1 MKRPL
6 CILFAALLIGCGSPR
21 RDEPSTAPLQASSE
35 SILAGQRVFA
45 AYCYECHPGGAA
57 GLAPAINNKPLPGW
71 LMKTQVRKGLGAMPA
86 FGEDK
91 IDDAQ
96 LDSLIAYLQSLR
108 KL

>member
-1 MKRPL
+1 MKLRL
-6 CILFAALLIGCGSPR
+6 CILFVAFAVGCGSPR
-21 RDEPSTAPLQASSE
+21 RDEPSTPPLQASSE
-35 SILAGQRVFA
+35 SIQTGQRVFA

-91 IDDAQ
+91 IDDNQ
-96 LDSLIAYLQSLR
+96 LDALIAYLQTLR